1 MKVVH
6 CKRGDA
12 YDVYVGRPTVWGND
26 FTVEKHGRGNAV
38 KMHAEYVQTQP
49 ALIAKIKR
57 ELRGK
62 VLACWCA
69 PKGGVDMNADL
80 ICHAQTLAR
89 IANE

>member
-6 CKRGDA
+6 CKRDR
-12 YDVYVGRPTVWGND
+12 YDVYVGRPSDFGNE
-26 FTVEKHGRGNAV
+26 FPVEKYGRDEAV
-38 KMHAEYVQTQP
+38 RLHAEKVRSQP
-49 ALIAKIKR
+49 KLIAKIKR

-69 PKGGVDMNADL
+69 PKGGVDMNDAL
-80 ICHAQTLAR
+80 ICHAQTLAQ